1 MPAIWLLPM
10 PDGRPK
16 LILSG
21 FDTDYRSPFE
31 ERWGGWYVTGAM
43 EHGRHMGNA
52 MLNTLSLSLQLHDL

>member
-1 MPAIWLLPM
+1 M

-43 EHGRHMGNA
+43 EHGRHLGNA
-52 MLNTLSLSLQLHDL
+52 MLADADHFFAIPAAT